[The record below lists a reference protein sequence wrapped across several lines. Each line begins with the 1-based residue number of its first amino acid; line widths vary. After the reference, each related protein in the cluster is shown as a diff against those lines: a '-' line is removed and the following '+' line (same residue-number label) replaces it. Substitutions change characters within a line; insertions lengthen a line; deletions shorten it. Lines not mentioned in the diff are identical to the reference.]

1 MPDEANHCKMTIMN
15 SYYVI
20 LRKSI
25 IMKSSRWTHAAT
37 LCGILLLLN
46 APAQAVVLTADVLH
60 GAASRYETGQGVA
73 QDPLRAARLYC
84 IAALQGDARAA
95 HQLGLLHASG
105 NIGEGADLPV
115 AAGWF
120 QYAAERGDPRSA
132 DMLSRADLSAP
143 ATDPACPVARGTPER
158 ETIETWVRLLAPEYG
173 IDPRMVL
180 ALISVES
187 NFNPNAVSPANAHG
201 LMQLLPSTARRFS
214 VQDIHD
220 PVQNISGGLAYL
232 RWLMEYY
239 SGKVRLVLAAYN
251 AGEHAV
257 DRYEGIPPYDE
268 TKRYVLNIL
277 VKYRKYIHPVEPLPI
292 VAAGY
297 ETVDVAGNKIVML
310 GTTTGNPE

>member
-1 MPDEANHCKMTIMN
+1 
-15 SYYVI
+15 
-20 LRKSI
+20 
-25 IMKSSRWTHAAT
+25 MKPSRWTLAAT
-37 LCGILLLLN
+37 LCGILVLLTT
-46 APAQAVVLTADVLH
+46 PAQAVVLTADVLH

-95 HQLGLLHASG
+95 HHLGVLHASG
-105 NIGEGADLPV
+105 TIGDGADMPV

-132 DMLSRADLSAP
+132 DMLNRPDLTAP
-143 ATDPACPVARGTPER
+143 APDPACPVANGIPER

-173 IDPRMVL
+173 IDPRLVL

-187 NFNPNAVSPANAHG
+187 NFNPRAESPANAHG

-214 VQDIHD
+214 VSDIRD
-220 PVQNISGGLAYL
+220 PIQNISGGLAYL
-232 RWLMEYY
+232 RWLLEYY
-239 SGKVRLVLAAYN
+239 SGKLRLALAAYN

-257 DRYEGIPPYDE
+257 DHYEGIPPYDE
-268 TKRYVLNIL
+268 TRRYVLRIL

-292 VAAGY
+292 SAAGY

-310 GTTTGNPE
+310 GTATGNPE